1 MSKLESPADLGP
13 MILNV
18 KGVRKNFEDKEV
30 LKGIDLEVYRGQIV
44 ALIGSSGSG
53 KSTLLRSVNLLEEI
67 SDGQILLNDV
77 DISDPRVDQDEVRR
91 QIGLVFQAFNLFAH
105 LSILEN
111 ITLALRHVQ
120 GMQAAEAKTHALG
133 LLERIGLAEKA
144 DDYPDKLSGGQQQR
158 TAIIR
163 AVALNP
169 TLLLLD
175 EVTSALD
182 PELVGEVLELI
193 RDLKASGTSI
203 LMATHELSFARD
215 VADWVVFLDGG
226 VIIEEGP
233 AKDFFENP
241 KMPRTKEFLQR
252 LRSRAGENQPQRQ
265 A

>member
-1 MSKLESPADLGP
+1 MSKSESPKELGP

-18 KGVRKNFEDKEV
+18 KAVRKNFEDKEV

-77 DISDPRVDQDEVRR
+77 DISDPRVNKDEVRR

-120 GMQAAEAKTHALG
+120 GLTAADAKTRALG

-144 DDYPDKLSGGQQQR
+144 NEYPDKLSGGQQQR

-241 KMPRTKEFLQR
+241 QMPRTKEFLQR
-252 LRSRAGENQPQRQ
+252 LRSRAGEK
-265 A
+265 

>member
-1 MSKLESPADLGP
+1 MSLDLGP

-18 KGVRKNFEDKEV
+18 RNLKKEFEDKSV

-53 KSTLLRSVNLLEEI
+53 KSTLLRCINLLEEI
-67 SDGQILLNDV
+67 SDGQIFLNDE
-77 DISDPRVDQDEVRR
+77 DISDPKVNQDLIRR
-91 QIGLVFQAFNLFAH
+91 QIGLVFQAYNLFAH

-111 ITLALRHVQ
+111 ITLALKHVQ
-120 GMQAAEAKTHALG
+120 GLDTETAKAKALS
-133 LLERIGLAEKA
+133 LLERIGLADKA
-144 DDYPDKLSGGQQQR
+144 DAYPDKLSGGQQQR
-158 TAIIR
+158 TAIMR
-163 AVALNP
+163 AVALEP
-169 TLLLLD
+169 KLLLLD

-193 RDLKASGTSI
+193 RDLKAGGTSI
-203 LMATHELSFARD
+203 LMATHELTFARD

-233 AKDFFENP
+233 AKEFFSNP
-241 KMPRTKEFLQR
+241 QNPRTIEFLTR
-252 LRSRAGENQPQRQ
+252 LRRRAGD

>member
-252 LRSRAGENQPQRQ
+252 LRSRAGEN
-265 A
+265 

>member
-1 MSKLESPADLGP
+1 

-18 KGVRKNFEDKEV
+18 KGLHKSFEDKDV
-30 LKGIDLEVYRGQIV
+30 LKGIDLELYRGQIV

-53 KSTLLRSVNLLEEI
+53 KSTLLRCVNLLEEI
-67 SDGQILLNDV
+67 SDGQIFLNDE
-77 DISDPRVDQDEVRR
+77 DISEPTVNQDEVRR

-105 LSILEN
+105 LSIEEN
-111 ITLALRHVQ
+111 ITLALRHVK
-120 GMQAAEAKTHALG
+120 GLSTADAKAKALA
-133 LLERIGLAEKA
+133 LLDRIGLADKA
-144 DDYPDKLSGGQQQR
+144 DEYPDKLSGGQQQR
-158 TAIIR
+158 TAIMR
-163 AVALNP
+163 AVALEP

-193 RDLKASGTSI
+193 RDLKAGGTSI
-203 LMATHELSFARD
+203 LMATHELTFARD

-233 AKDFFENP
+233 AKEFFGNP
-241 KMPRTKEFLQR
+241 QNPRTIEFLQR
-252 LRSRAGENQPQRQ
+252 LRRRAGD

>member
-1 MSKLESPADLGP
+1 MSKSVNELGP
-13 MILNV
+13 LILNV
-18 KGVRKNFEDKEV
+18 KGVWKSFEDKDV

-77 DISDPRVDQDEVRR
+77 DISDPRINQDEVRR
-91 QIGLVFQAFNLFAH
+91 QIGLVFQAYNLFAH

-120 GMQAAEAKTHALG
+120 GLDAEEAKTKALALLDRIG
-133 LLERIGLAEKA
+133 LLEKA
-144 DDYPDKLSGGQQQR
+144 NDYPDKLSGGQQQR
-158 TAIIR
+158 TAIMR

-233 AKDFFENP
+233 AQEFFGNP
-241 KMPRTKEFLQR
+241 QKPRTIEFLQR
-252 LRSRAGENQPQRQ
+252 LRRRAGER
-265 A
+265 

>member
-1 MSKLESPADLGP
+1 MTSELGP

-18 KGVRKNFEDKEV
+18 KNLKKEFDGKSV

-53 KSTLLRSVNLLEEI
+53 KSTLLRCINLLEEI
-67 SDGQILLNDV
+67 SEGQIFLNDE
-77 DISDPRVDQDEVRR
+77 DISDPVVQQDAVRR
-91 QIGLVFQAFNLFAH
+91 EVGLVFQAYNLFAH

-111 ITLALRHVQ
+111 ITLALKHVK
-120 GMQAAEAKTHALG
+120 GFDSDTAKTKAMAL
-133 LLERIGLAEKA
+133 LDRIGLADKA
-144 DDYPDKLSGGQQQR
+144 DAYPDKISGGQQQR
-158 TAIIR
+158 TAIMR
-163 AVALNP
+163 AVALEP
-169 TLLLLD
+169 KLLLLD

-193 RDLKASGTSI
+193 RDLKAGGTSI
-203 LMATHELSFARD
+203 LMATHELTFARD

-233 AKDFFENP
+233 ANQFFSNP
-241 KMPRTKEFLQR
+241 QNPRTIEFLTR
-252 LRSRAGENQPQRQ
+252 LRRRAGD

>member
-1 MSKLESPADLGP
+1 VTDLGP

-18 KGVRKNFEDKEV
+18 KGLHKSFEDKDV
-30 LKGIDLEVYRGQIV
+30 LNGIDLEVYRGQIV

-53 KSTLLRSVNLLEEI
+53 KSTLLRCVNLLEEI
-67 SDGQILLNDV
+67 SDGQIFLNDE
-77 DISDPRVDQDEVRR
+77 DISEPTVNQDEVRR

-105 LSILEN
+105 LSIEEN
-111 ITLALRHVQ
+111 ITLALRHVK
-120 GMQAAEAKTHALG
+120 GLSTAEARTKALA
-133 LLERIGLAEKA
+133 LLERIGLADKA
-144 DDYPDKLSGGQQQR
+144 DEYPDKLSGGQQQR
-158 TAIIR
+158 TAIMR
-163 AVALNP
+163 AVALEP

-193 RDLKASGTSI
+193 RDLKAGGTSI
-203 LMATHELSFARD
+203 LMATHELTFARD

-233 AKDFFENP
+233 AKEFFGNP
-241 KMPRTKEFLQR
+241 QNPRTIEFLQR
-252 LRSRAGENQPQRQ
+252 LRRRAGD

>member
-1 MSKLESPADLGP
+1 MSKSVDELGP

-18 KGVRKNFEDKEV
+18 KGVWKSFEDKDV

-77 DISDPRVDQDEVRR
+77 DIADPRINQDEVRR
-91 QIGLVFQAFNLFAH
+91 QIGLVFQAYNLFAH

-111 ITLALRHVQ
+111 ITLALVHVQ
-120 GMQAAEAKTHALG
+120 GLGAEEAKTKALALLDRIG
-133 LLERIGLAEKA
+133 LLEKA
-144 DDYPDKLSGGQQQR
+144 NEYPDKLSGGQQQR
-158 TAIIR
+158 TAIMR

-182 PELVGEVLELI
+182 PELVSEVLELI

-241 KMPRTKEFLQR
+241 KMPRTIEFLQR
-252 LRSRAGENQPQRQ
+252 LRRRAGEQ
-265 A
+265 